1 MSDEVLHTC
10 PRCGRS
16 GFTTAGLRHHRCR
29 AVSDAADLPA
39 VAPKLPPFP
48 VAVAGTWDGAR
59 KWRDAS
65 VAMERG
71 KLFCQVMLGF
81 ELVALRATIGLQQGG
96 DHKTAEG
103 RSKSQSGTLIWD
115 EALERELG
123 LSRTTAYRLMEMA
136 EAARPRLKKTPELR
150 DFDPTAQPVALLPA
164 PQQEALE
171 SAVKKLTDGSTQAR
185 FMRDLGIAKGAE
197 TRSEPGDAEWPT
209 WLKEHHPDLLVD
221 GKAPARGKVP
231 KEVRKAFEAYLKEKL
246 GAEIGPKAMTK
257 RVLRLAAEI
266 QQACNDH
273 VIGQADDAAF
283 EALNEARL
291 GLGDYMTGLA
301 KRRAAVRGKGAR

>member
-1 MSDEVLHTC
+1 M
-10 PRCGRS
+10 
-16 GFTTAGLRHHRCR
+16 
-29 AVSDAADLPA
+29 
-39 VAPKLPPFP
+39 
-48 VAVAGTWDGAR
+48 
-59 KWRDAS
+59 
-65 VAMERG
+65 
-71 KLFCQVMLGF
+71 
-81 ELVALRATIGLQQGG
+81 VALRAQVNACHGKSREL
-96 DHKTAEG
+96 
-103 RSKSQSGTLIWD
+103 SQSGKVGWVEI
-115 EALERELG
+115 LESELG
-123 LSRTTAYRLMEMA
+123 LSHTTAYRLMEMA

-185 FMRDLGIAKGAE
+185 FMRDLGIAKSAE